1 MEKIKIEDLINSIP
15 MGKKREY
22 LKGTYIDGMT
32 NYYEEFISNE
42 LDYNDLVKYDFK
54 SIIHSKN
61 NIIKHLKLFSQNEL
75 SEIIGHYGFNDL
87 IKISEKETRNCI
99 IRYYELEI
107 SKDAFENP
115 FLELQSNCSSTL
127 HDFQERIRRKVIN
140 LMFSE
145 KKKRFL
151 IHMPT
156 GSGKTRT
163 ATEIIIDFI
172 RFSSSSSLLNERIKI
187 IWVAQSAEL
196 CEQAFRTVQQ
206 LYNIKGTQDL
216 SFGNYYGDN
225 ELDEDI
231 VDHPAIIFASIQ
243 KLLFNYNN
251 SLWEA
256 IRNDNYLV
264 VVDEAHRSVASEW
277 IKALDFFV
285 KNKSVYLMG
294 LTATPGSG
302 SDNDLTTNYLANYY
316 DNNKVSLLDENYSEI
331 EKPISFLV
339 EKEFLA
345 EIKRL
350 DIESKTFIPGGTSTE
365 HYGKIKFENST
376 LNKLSIDAKRN
387 QTIIDIVKKHV
398 DEDHKILVF
407 TCGTD
412 HNLILKNTLKINNIL
427 SDVVDAKTTNR
438 SAIIDEFKSGKLNV
452 LLNYGVLTTGFD
464 APKTNV
470 CIIAR
475 PVESIV
481 MYSQMVGRILR
492 GPKNGTGN
500 KKNTLYTIK
509 DNLNHGD
516 YDELFNSFNEFWN

>member
-1 MEKIKIEDLINSIP
+1 MKEIKIKNLISSIP
-15 MGKKREY
+15 VGKKREY
-22 LKGTYIDGMT
+22 LKNTYINGIT
-32 NYYEEFISNE
+32 NYYEEYIDDE
-42 LDYNDLVKYDFK
+42 LDYNDLVVSDFK

-61 NIIKHLKLFSQNEL
+61 NIIKHLKLFSKEKFNK
-75 SEIIGHYGFNDL
+75 IIDL
-87 IKISEKETRNCI
+87 YNSKDASKISDKEARNYI
-99 IRYYELEI
+99 IKYYELDI
-107 SKDAFENP
+107 NKDSFENP
-115 FLELQSNCSSTL
+115 FLELQSDCDNKL

-140 LMFSE
+140 MMFSE
-145 KKKRFL
+145 HKKKFL

-172 RFSSSSSLLNERIKI
+172 RFSSSSSLLNERMKI

-196 CEQAFRTVQQ
+196 CEQAFRTVQE
-206 LYNIKGTQDL
+206 LYNLKGTVDL
-216 SFGNYYGDN
+216 SFGNYYGN
-225 ELDEDI
+225 NNLDKDI
-231 VDHPAIIFASIQ
+231 LKNPAIIFTTIQ
-243 KLLFNYNN
+243 KLLLNYQ
-251 SLWEA
+251 SPLWES

-277 IKALDFFV
+277 VKALDFFV
-285 KNKSVYLMG
+285 ENKSVNLIG

-302 SDNDLTTNYLANYY
+302 SSTNLNTNNLSNYY
-316 DNNKVSLLDENYSEI
+316 NNNKISLLDDKYSEI
-331 EKPISFLV
+331 EKPITFLV
-339 EKEFLA
+339 GQEFLA
-345 EIKRL
+345 EIERN
-350 DIESKTFIPGGTSTE
+350 DIESKTVILEGTTTDAF
-365 HYGKIKFENST
+365 GKIHFESNT
-376 LNKLSIDAKRN
+376 LNQLSTNAKRN
-387 QTIIDIVKKHV
+387 HTIINIIKKHV
-398 DEDHKILVF
+398 EKNHKILVF

-412 HNLILKNTLKINNIL
+412 HNLILKNTLKVNGII
-427 SDVVDAKTTNR
+427 SDVIDANTTNR
-438 SAIIDEFKSGKLNV
+438 GSIIDSFKNGELNI

-492 GPKNGTGN
+492 GPKNGKGN

-516 YDELFNSFNEFWN
+516 YDELFNSFNDYWN

>member
-1 MEKIKIEDLINSIP
+1 MDKIKIEDLIDSIP
-15 MGKKREY
+15 IGKKREY
-22 LKGTYIDGMT
+22 LKSTYINGIT
-32 NYYEEFISNE
+32 NYYEEFIDDE
-42 LDYNDLVKYDFK
+42 LDYNDLVVSDFK

-61 NIIKHLKLFSQNEL
+61 NIIKHLKLFSKDKLNIILECYHNKSIAQISDKDARDCIIKYYTL
-75 SEIIGHYGFNDL
+75 EIIKD
-87 IKISEKETRNCI
+87 T
-99 IRYYELEI
+99 YEP
-107 SKDAFENP
+107 P
-115 FLELQSNCSSTL
+115 FLELKSNCDNKL

-140 LMFSE
+140 MMFSE
-145 KKKRFL
+145 KKKKFL

-196 CEQAFRTVQQ
+196 CEQAFRTVQH
-206 LYNIKGTQDL
+206 LYNLKGTVDL

-225 ELDEDI
+225 NLDRDI
-231 VDHPAIIFASIQ
+231 VNSPAIIFASIQ
-243 KLLFNYNN
+243 KLLLNYQTP
-251 SLWEA
+251 LWEM

-285 KNKSVYLMG
+285 ENKSVNLIG

-302 SDNDLTTNYLANYY
+302 SSESLTTNNLSNYY
-316 DNNKVSLLDENYSEI
+316 NNNKISLLDEKYSEI
-331 EKPISFLV
+331 EKPISYLV

-345 EIKRL
+345 EIDRNE
-350 DIESKTFIPGGTSTE
+350 IESKTVILEGVTTDSF
-365 HYGKIKFENST
+365 GKIHFETKT
-376 LNKLSIDAKRN
+376 LNQLSTDAKRN
-387 QTIIDIVKKHV
+387 HTIINIIKKHI
-398 DEDHKILVF
+398 EKNHKILVF

-412 HNLILKNTLKINNIL
+412 HNFILKNTLMANGII
-427 SDVVDAKTTNR
+427 SDVIDAKTTNR
-438 SAIIDEFKSGKLNV
+438 GSIIDSFKYGELNV

-492 GPKNGTGN
+492 GPKNGKGN

-509 DNLNHGD
+509 DNLNHGN
-516 YDELFNSFNEFWN
+516 YDELFNSFNDYWN

>member
-1 MEKIKIEDLINSIP
+1 MEKIHIEDLISTIP
-15 MGKKREY
+15 VGKKREY
-22 LKGTYIDGMT
+22 LKDNYIKGIT
-32 NYYEEFISNE
+32 NYYEEFINDD
-42 LDYNDLVKYDFK
+42 LDYNDLVRFDFR
-54 SIIHSKN
+54 SIIHNKN
-61 NIIKHLKLFSQNEL
+61 NIIKHLKLFSKDKFT
-75 SEIIGHYGFNDL
+75 EIINCFNFED
-87 IKISEKETRNCI
+87 ISKISEKEARNCI
-99 IRYYELEI
+99 IKYYGLETK
-107 SKDAFENP
+107 KDYFIAP
-115 FLELQSNCSSTL
+115 FLELKSDCQFKL

-140 LMFSE
+140 MMFSQG
-145 KKKRFL
+145 KKKFL

-163 ATEIIIDFI
+163 AAEIIIDFI
-172 RFSSSSSLLNERIKI
+172 RTSSSSSLLNEKIKI

-196 CEQAFRTVQQ
+196 CEQAFRTVQK
-206 LYNIKGTQDL
+206 LYNLKGTTDI
-216 SFGNYYGDN
+216 SFGHYYGEND
-225 ELDEDI
+225 LDENITDYS
-231 VDHPAIIFASIQ
+231 AIIFTSIQ
-243 KLLFNYNN
+243 KLLLNYK
-251 SLWEA
+251 SPLWES

-277 IKALDFFV
+277 VKALDFFV
-285 KNKSVYLMG
+285 ENKSVNLIG

-302 SDNDLTTNYLANYY
+302 SSKDLTTNYLSNYY
-316 DNNKVSLLDENYSEI
+316 DNNKVSLLDNKYSNI

-339 EKEFLA
+339 DQEFLA
-345 EIKRL
+345 EINRN
-350 DIESKTFIPGGTSTE
+350 DIESKTVGIEEVITDQFGKMKFKSGTM
-365 HYGKIKFENST
+365 NQ
-376 LNKLSIDAKRN
+376 LSVNAKRN
-387 QTIIDIVKKHV
+387 HTIINIIKKHIKKN
-398 DEDHKILVF
+398 HKILIF

-412 HNLILKNTLKINNIL
+412 HNLILKNILKANDID
-427 SDVVDAKTTNR
+427 SDVIDANTNDR
-438 SAIIDEFKSGKLNV
+438 SSIIDRFKNGDLNV

-492 GPKNGTGN
+492 GPKNGKGN